1 MKIIVMDCANARI
14 DVLNVPENMV
24 GEDVELFLVEH
35 DYSLNKISWMAVP
48 ADYVPVQ
55 FHEFGI
61 DEENGKEVHEQ
72 RETKLK
78 NFSIY
83 DSVFWSF
90 TRCSLTVIAAMRIN
104 LKHSDVYFRKP

>member
-1 MKIIVMDCANARI
+1 MKIIIMDCANARI
-14 DVLNVPENMV
+14 DVLNVPENMIS
-24 GEDVELFLVEH
+24 EDVELFLVEH
-35 DYSLNKISWMAVP
+35 DYSLNNISWMAVP

-72 RETKLK
+72 RDTRLK

-83 DSVFWSF
+83 DSVQEAHAKALSAGAF
-90 TRCSLTVIAAMRIN
+90 TMHDFVWYLSL
-104 LKHSDVYFRKP
+104 L

>member
-35 DYSLNKISWMAVP
+35 DYSLNNISWMAVP

-78 NFSIY
+78 NFSIVSIRPRACFSPSY
-83 DSVFWSF
+83 NKVKSQTKHVWL
-90 TRCSLTVIAAMRIN
+90 LT
-104 LKHSDVYFRKP
+104 LL

>member
-35 DYSLNKISWMAVP
+35 DYSLNNISWMAVP

-83 DSVFWSF
+83 DSVQE
-90 TRCSLTVIAAMRIN
+90 V
-104 LKHSDVYFRKP
+104 KHREQEELVSAIRQ